1 MACALSNL
9 NELALS
15 VLGSFN
21 NDSTASLAKSL
32 LAKLVIVE
40 PLSAKRPVED
50 FVVDKEASAL
60 GGCCGLRLL

>member
-1 MACALSNL
+1 
-9 NELALS
+9 
-15 VLGSFN
+15 
-21 NDSTASLAKSL
+21 LAKSL